1 MKPVFSAIP
10 ANNTDDKKDSKSV
23 FVKTTG
29 HEKLRTVML
38 SVLAD
43 RRRLKQFLILKR
55 KNLPKEKL
63 TTEIIFKFNEEG
75 WMTLRT
81 HG

>member
-1 MKPVFSAIP
+1 MLMKPVFSAMP
-10 ANNTDDKKDSKSV
+10 ANNTDDTKDSKSV

-55 KNLPKEKL
+55 KTFQKKNFLLKLYLNLMRKD
-63 TTEIIFKFNEEG
+63 G
-75 WMTLRT
+75 
-81 HG
+81 